1 MEWWQYLIVLLGTM
15 IFTTIASVIG
25 GIIKNK
31 K

>member
-1 MEWWQYLIVLLGTM
+1 MEWWQYLIVFLGTM
-15 IFTTIASVIG
+15 TFTTIASVIG